1 MREVCRS
8 SQETKQG
15 PSLVSPCGFQIP
27 APSLPVLGNVGAQA
41 PLRLCGG
48 KVRDGYGDEQAWPHS
63 PMLGGRLRCKCRI
76 RFWRVTTDDALGW
89 NGAPGSVG
97 LDMRRRPTGD
107 MFALGGSE
115 FLPTSRTSNIAFS
128 RLLRAGVIPDSALRR
143 HGGVGKM
150 FPVSCRTRTLQ
161 RTPF

>member
-1 MREVCRS
+1 MKGEEGTAADLATYHLRCRVPTPQGQSGSIVPGNLGAFGGGGLLFLSLREVCRS

-15 PSLVSPCGFQIP
+15 PSLVSPCGFQMP

-48 KVRDGYGDEQAWPHS
+48 NVRDGYGDEQAWPHS
-63 PMLGGRLRCKCRI
+63 PMLGGRLRCKCRVC
-76 RFWRVTTDDALGW
+76 FWRVTTDDALGWKW

-115 FLPTSRTSNIAFS
+115 L
-128 RLLRAGVIPDSALRR
+128 
-143 HGGVGKM
+143 
-150 FPVSCRTRTLQ
+150 
-161 RTPF
+161 